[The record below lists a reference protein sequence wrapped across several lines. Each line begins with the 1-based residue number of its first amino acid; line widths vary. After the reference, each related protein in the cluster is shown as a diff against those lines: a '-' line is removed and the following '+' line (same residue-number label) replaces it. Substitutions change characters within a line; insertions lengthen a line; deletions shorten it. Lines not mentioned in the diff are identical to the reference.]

1 MHILQMDRRPFV
13 KYAGTCTW
21 WVCVYISSYAAN
33 IDYKVHGKPC
43 VCLKHYILLS
53 VGFMLMKMQSYFFD
67 VQLLFERPT

>member
-1 MHILQMDRRPFV
+1 M
-13 KYAGTCTW
+13 
-21 WVCVYISSYAAN
+21 YISSYAAN